1 MKYPAKCFSWS
12 WYTIYGDQALHTN
25 TSKIKTLHQWFEAD
39 PHLEGSGDLVNRE
52 TLLQICLGLGIL
64 LNDACIVLFTEDGYP
79 EGVPDHLKES
89 IWDPSNYDKLL
100 DYTIKLQGNLWSAI
114 DASRYVNQLYV

>member
-1 MKYPAKCFSWS
+1 M
-12 WYTIYGDQALHTN
+12 
-25 TSKIKTLHQWFEAD
+25 
-39 PHLEGSGDLVNRE
+39 NRE

-64 LNDACIVLFTEDGYP
+64 LNDACIVLFTGDGYP

-114 DASRYVNQLYV
+114 DASRYVNQVYV